1 MCDEIIRDVVAEAME
16 RDSRTVP
23 SVTDVAE
30 SVGKIAESFS
40 TKAEC
45 YKTFY
50 GRNFANVRN
59 KLECLSMASLYSL
72 VYCRFVKQE
81 PILLKNLSGALQ

>member
-40 TKAEC
+40 TKAEY

-50 GRNFANVRN
+50 GRN
-59 KLECLSMASLYSL
+59 
-72 VYCRFVKQE
+72 
-81 PILLKNLSGALQ
+81 LQMVVISWSVCPWQAFTA